1 MDNHVGNELPLML
14 EGKKPL
20 AMFYY
25 SKAVGDRDIVPTQAF
40 LPHVQSGLIKM
51 EEFDVEDASDN
62 ALSTITYVLYAAAG
76 EEWRIPAMKIALA
89 AQRDNFHRPD
99 EGIDRIIGM
108 LLGYSKQSI
117 DAFALRGIQAAV
129 YSAVKL
135 ST

>member
-1 MDNHVGNELPLML
+1 MDNHVGSELRLML

-25 SKAVGDRDIVPTQAF
+25 NKGVGDRDIVPTDAF
-40 LPHVQSGLIKM
+40 LPHVESGRFKM
-51 EEFDVEDASDN
+51 EEFDVEGDSDSP
-62 ALSTITYVLYAAAG
+62 LSTITYVLFAVAG
-76 EEWRIPAMKIALA
+76 EAWRIPAMKIALT

-117 DAFALRGIQAAV
+117 DEYALRGIQAAV
-129 YSAVKL
+129 YGAV
-135 ST
+135 SISR